1 MRTIILHIKFL
12 SSLKSHL
19 KKDQLILRINSEYF
33 TVENLINELIKELGQ
48 KFEDLI
54 LNPKIKNIN
63 PEILIFIDN
72 KEIQTLQKLKT
83 PLSDGNKIVFLSS
96 IHGGFKPSDYL

>member
-12 SSLKSHL
+12 SSLKSLL
-19 KKDQLILRINSEYF
+19 KKDQLILRPNSEYF
-33 TVENLINELIKELGQ
+33 TVENLITELINELGQ

-54 LNPKIKNIN
+54 FNPKTKNIN
-63 PEILIFIDN
+63 PAILIFIDN

-96 IHGGFKPSDYL
+96 IHGGFQPSNHF